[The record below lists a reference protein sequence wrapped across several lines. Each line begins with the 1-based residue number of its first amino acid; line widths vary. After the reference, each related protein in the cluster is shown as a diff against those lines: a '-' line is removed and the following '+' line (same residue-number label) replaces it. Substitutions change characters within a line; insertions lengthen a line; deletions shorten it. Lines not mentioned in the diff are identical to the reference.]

1 MHPEGNSVRLSLD
14 VEIERLCQ
22 ALVNAAA
29 DWWAKR
35 ADEGEVIRVRMS
47 DEAALEMRSG
57 KLRTQRTA

>member
-1 MHPEGNSVRLSLD
+1 MHPEGNSVHLSQD

-35 ADEGEVIRVRMS
+35 ATEGEVTSARIS
-47 DEAALEMRSG
+47 EESGLEMRAE

>member
-1 MHPEGNSVRLSLD
+1 MHPEDNSVRLSLD
-14 VEIERLCQ
+14 VEIERLCH

-35 ADEGEVIRVRMS
+35 ADEGEVTRVSMS
-47 DEAALEMRSG
+47 DEAELEMRSG